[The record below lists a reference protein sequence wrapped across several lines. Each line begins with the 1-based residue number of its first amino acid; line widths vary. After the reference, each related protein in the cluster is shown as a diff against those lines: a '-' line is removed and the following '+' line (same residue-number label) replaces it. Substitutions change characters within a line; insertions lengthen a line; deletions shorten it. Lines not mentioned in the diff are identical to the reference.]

1 MMEHEKW
8 ECFIGLTSLIVEL
21 TANFFFF
28 HVYLFTMLP
37 SVSFQ
42 KLKFEFAEF
51 EFIEDVKRLFTSLQ
65 LAININ

>member
-1 MMEHEKW
+1 MGMLYRPNFFNCGTH
-8 ECFIGLTSLIVEL
+8 CQ
-21 TANFFFF
+21 FFFF